1 MQPQYNNYGRYCNY
15 TAIFVYMENSCV
27 QHQAD
32 SYDCED
38 EEENGEQ
45 EGGMG
50 NGKGDNDSQDRMEN
64 SEQEGS

>member
-1 MQPQYNNYGRYCNY
+1 
-15 TAIFVYMENSCV
+15 ME
-27 QHQAD
+27 QAD
-32 SYDCED
+32 SYDLSED

-50 NGKGDNDSQDRMEN
+50 NGKEDNNSQDRMEN